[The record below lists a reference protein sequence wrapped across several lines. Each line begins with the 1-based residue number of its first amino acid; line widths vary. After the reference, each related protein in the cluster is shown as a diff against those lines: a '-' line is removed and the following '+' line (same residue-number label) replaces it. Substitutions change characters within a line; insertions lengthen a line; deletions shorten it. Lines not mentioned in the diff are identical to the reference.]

1 MKGRLVALAGVFCI
15 AMLIASGAYADKP
28 PDKPDK
34 PGKPPR
40 PGNIAEECIAFAGD
54 LESVPNDTLVLA
66 SVPGGTLVVG
76 CCPNAGPSPAYTMN
90 VHLDVAGIH
99 DDARVGYLFAKPVR
113 TKFKGQTTRRYK
125 VQFFTWDWETQIP
138 GEGDYFIDMYSD
150 GDDIDETDNVLTVTF
165 DNDHENDT
173 ATVWVLH
180 DVRED
185 CDDLSIYP
193 YCENPCDNPAY
204 QACDALDDPN
214 CNHPCNEENTDFKVS
229 FTLVKTTDLTYSSEE
244 LGVYCPEAAP

>member
-1 MKGRLVALAGVFCI
+1 MKGRLVALIGVFCI

-40 PGNIAEECIAFAGD
+40 PGNIAEECIAFAWD
-54 LESVPNDTLVLA
+54 LE

-113 TKFKGQTTRRYK
+113 TKFKGQTTRRYL
-125 VQFFTWDWETQIP
+125 VQFNTWDWNAEIPP
-138 GEGDYFIDMYSD
+138 GEGDYFFDIRCD
-150 GDDIDETDNVLTVTF
+150 GNDIDETNDVLTVTVV
-165 DNDHENDT
+165 DET
-173 ATVWVLH
+173 ATLWVLH
-180 DVRED
+180 NVNPE
-185 CDDLSIYP
+185 CDPSIYP
-193 YCENPCDNPAY
+193 YCDDPCDGRE
-204 QACDALDDPN
+204 PN
-214 CNHPCNEENTDFKVS
+214 CDPSDNPTCYHPCNEEMHPNVS
-229 FTLVKTTDLTYSSEE
+229 FVMTKTADLSN
-244 LGVYCPEAAP
+244 CPVVPVVE